1 LIKFT
6 SKVVSCTAAQIDR
19 VVQGKKE
26 KVEGYEVLLEDTV
39 FFPEGGGQV
48 KLKNYKLC
56 ILKYTSQFFIINKKA
71 R

>member
-48 KLKNYKLC
+48 KIKIYKSY
-56 ILKYTSQFFIINKKA
+56 ILKHTSQFTIIIKA